1 MSNKSILALGA
12 DIKSRPLM
20 ARGRDIYYG
29 CDIGDLSD
37 AGNLKLFRKEIRRL
51 IKKAGKKPDVVVCDL
66 HPGYFSTRFAKDN
79 RELFGRYCKVVQVQH
94 HHAHIGSVLAEAD
107 IKKPVIGVSFDGT
120 GFGSDGNFWG
130 GEFLLVKRSGF
141 RRLAHLKYRMM
152 PGSDKVVYEPWRMA
166 LSIVGKEAEG
176 FIEGVAKTDKEFLLS
191 MMDKRINSPLTSSA
205 GRLFDGAAALIG
217 ICRFA
222 SYEAEGP
229 MKLEKICDNSIR
241 GFYGKKVSLT
251 SDNGCYIIDTDAI
264 FSGII
269 KDLKKGKPK
278 EFIATR
284 FHNSIAEIISETCIR
299 LSNENKI
306 KTIALSGGVFQNRF
320 LTDRVIVKLS
330 DSGFKV
336 LINKDRAVNDLNI
349 SLGQYYVSCNTC
361 KG

>member
-20 ARGRDIYYG
+20 AQGKKLYYG
-29 CDIGDLSD
+29 PEVGDLSD
-37 AGNLKLFRKEIRRL
+37 AQNFKLFEKGVVGL
-51 IKKAGKKPDVVVCDL
+51 IKRVGRKPDIIASDL
-66 HPGYFSTRFAKDN
+66 HPGYFSTRFG
-79 RELFGRYCKVVQVQH
+79 RELSDQLPKVEYRLIQH

-107 IKKPVIGVSFDGT
+107 INKPVIGVSFDGT

-152 PGSDKVVYEPWRMA
+152 PGSDKVVYEPWRMD
-166 LSIVGKEAEG
+166 LSIVGREAKG
-176 FIEGVAKTDKEFLLS
+176 FIKGVARSDEELLLS